1 MIHQKSKKVQI
12 FKNSN
17 SPFNVYFFR
26 HPTISQQE
34 KDLILI
40 SLGKQPYNNPS
51 DENSIG
57 TNQDND
63 LDSIDFNDEEPIIQ
77 LDGLSSKKVHKKI
90 PLRDIFTSI
99 PVYAIII
106 GHCCQGWG
114 FYTLLTEMPTYLY
127 QILHFDIKEVNNF
140 FFTSTYLYL
149 VSIT

>member
-1 MIHQKSKKVQI
+1 MLFLYI
-12 FKNSN
+12 
-17 SPFNVYFFR
+17 VYFFR
-26 HPTISQQE
+26 HPRISQQE

-57 TNQDND
+57 INPDDEND
-63 LDSIDFNDEEPIIQ
+63 INFDDDKEPIIK
-77 LDGLSSKKVHKKI
+77 LNEPKKDHKKI

-127 QILHFDIKEVNNF
+127 QILHFDIKEVLFKF
-140 FFTSTYLYL
+140 FYIGISKNTYLYM
-149 VSIT
+149 

>member
-40 SLGKQPYNNPS
+40 SLGKQPYNNHS
-51 DENSIG
+51 DENSTG

-77 LDGLSSKKVHKKI
+77 LDGPSKKEHKII

-140 FFTSTYLYL
+140 LFYIYILLVLYN
-149 VSIT
+149 

>member
-1 MIHQKSKKVQI
+1 MIHQKSKKATTN
-12 FKNSN
+12 FKKILTILKGINHEN
-17 SPFNVYFFR
+17 TIYFFR
-26 HPTISQQE
+26 HPRISQQE

-57 TNQDND
+57 THQDND
-63 LDSIDFNDEEPIIQ
+63 LDSIDFNDDEPIIQ
-77 LDGLSSKKVHKKI
+77 LDGPSKKEHKKI

-127 QILHFDIKEVNNF
+127 QILHFDIKEVCK
-140 FFTSTYLYL
+140 
-149 VSIT
+149 

>member
-1 MIHQKSKKVQI
+1 MIHQKSKKATTN
-12 FKNSN
+12 FKKILTILKGINHEN
-17 SPFNVYFFR
+17 TIYFFR
-26 HPTISQQE
+26 HPRISQQE

-63 LDSIDFNDEEPIIQ
+63 LDSIDFNDDEPIIQ
-77 LDGLSSKKVHKKI
+77 LDGPSKKEHKKI

-127 QILHFDIKEVNNF
+127 QILHFDIKEVCK
-140 FFTSTYLYL
+140 
-149 VSIT
+149 

>member
-1 MIHQKSKKVQI
+1 MGINHE
-12 FKNSN
+12 NM
-17 SPFNVYFFR
+17 VYFFR
-26 HPTISQQE
+26 HPRISQQE

-40 SLGKQPYNNPS
+40 SLGKKPYNNPS
-51 DENSIG
+51 EENSIG

-140 FFTSTYLYL
+140 FFISTYLYL